1 MNILEVKHLK
11 KWFRIKRSL
20 LALSEKSVDRIVK
33 AVDDISF
40 DIEQG
45 SVFVLA
51 GESGSGKST
60 IARLILKA
68 IDLDDG
74 RLIFDG
80 KDITDLKG
88 KELQWFRKNAQMVH
102 QDPYA
107 SINPRMKI
115 IDIVRE
121 PLTVHEPKGE
131 HEERVLMA
139 LKEVRLEPAEE
150 IAYRYPHMLSG
161 GQRQR
166 VAIARALV
174 LKPKFIIADEPVS
187 MLDISVRAEILELM
201 KGLQEKY
208 NMSYLYI
215 THDLSTARYIGEHIG
230 ILYKGKMV
238 EIGSIDKV
246 LLNPLHP
253 YTKALINSI
262 SEPDPNNLYK
272 EKKIEIKDE
281 TFEVIDSGCRFYNR
295 CIYAMNKCKLELKLL
310 EVEKEHKVACFLY

>member
-1 MNILEVKHLK
+1 MNILEVKHLR
-11 KWFRIKRSL
+11 KWFQIKRAL
-20 LALSEKSVDRIVK
+20 LTFSKSADRTVK

-45 SVFVLA
+45 STFVLA

-68 IDLDDG
+68 IELDDG

-88 KELQWFRKNAQMVH
+88 KELRWFRKNAQMVH

-131 HEERVLMA
+131 HEEKVLKV
-139 LKEVRLEPAEE
+139 LEEVRLEPVEE

-174 LKPKFIIADEPVS
+174 LKPKLIIADEPVS
-187 MLDISVRAEILELM
+187 MLDISVRAEILDLM
-201 KGLQEKY
+201 KRLQEKY

-215 THDLSTARYIGEHIG
+215 THDLSTARYIGDHIG
-230 ILYKGKMV
+230 ILYKGKIV

-295 CIYAMNKCKLELKLL
+295 CIYAMNKCKLEPKLL